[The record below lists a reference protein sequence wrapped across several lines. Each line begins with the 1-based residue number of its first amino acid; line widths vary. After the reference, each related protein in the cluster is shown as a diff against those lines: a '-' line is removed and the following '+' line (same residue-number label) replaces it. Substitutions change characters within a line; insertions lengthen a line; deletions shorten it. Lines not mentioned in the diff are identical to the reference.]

1 MLAIASR
8 PPDLLDREREWR
20 ELDRAWTSGRPELAL
35 VLGRR
40 RAGKSFL
47 LARFARSRRG
57 LYYQATRR
65 TEAEQLGAL
74 SRAVGEHF
82 HDAALTAGVPFPDW
96 ESLLRHLAGRAKRAP
111 LLVVLDEFPYL
122 VDAAPALP
130 SILQAAWDHD
140 LTHGKLKLVLSGS
153 YVSAMRRL
161 EAADQPLYGRRTRM
175 LDVGPFSCR
184 DAGHFVPKWS
194 PRDRLT
200 AFGLFGGLA
209 GHLALLDPHRS
220 LRANAEEHLLS
231 PSGRLFDEGAHLLD
245 AFLGEAAVHYA
256 ILEAVAGGVQTFSR
270 ISSRVGK
277 EASSLSR
284 PLAWLLEMGLLQRVT
299 PFRLRGSPSP
309 KTARYRVA
317 DPYLAFWHRF
327 VLPLRQSGAA
337 EVQAPARLYERFVA
351 PGLNEHLGPVFEEA
365 CRTFVREGGHPRLP
379 FAPVQV
385 GEWWSARSDTQVDV
399 VAAGGASELLVGEC
413 KLGPVGLRHAADL
426 EERAALLA
434 RELGVTMPPRCA
446 LFTTTPPD
454 RALRERLR
462 RRNVLLFDLDDVLG
476 GKPKPARP

>member
-1 MLAIASR
+1 MPR
-8 PPDLLDREREWR
+8 PPELLDREREWR

-47 LARFARSRRG
+47 LARYARSRRG

-65 TEAEQLGAL
+65 TETEQLDAL

-96 ESLLRHLAGRAKRAP
+96 ESLLRYLGGRAARAP

-161 EAADQPLYGRRTRM
+161 EAADQPLYGRRTRL

-184 DAGHFVPKWS
+184 DAGRFVPNWS
-194 PRDRLT
+194 ARDRLT

-209 GHLALLDPHRS
+209 GHLALLDPRRS

-299 PFRLRGSPSP
+299 PFRLRGNPSP
-309 KTARYRVA
+309 KTARHRVA
-317 DPYLAFWHRF
+317 DPYLSFWHRF

-399 VAAGGASELLVGEC
+399 VATGASGELLVGEC

-426 EERAALLA
+426 EQRAALLA

-446 LFTTTPPD
+446 LFTATPPD

-476 GKPKPARP
+476 GGPKPARP

>member
-1 MLAIASR
+1 MPR
-8 PPDLLDREREWR
+8 PPDILDREREWR
-20 ELDRAWTSGRPELAL
+20 ELDRTWTSGRPELVF

-47 LARFARSRRG
+47 LARYARSRRG

-65 TEAEQLGAL
+65 TDTEQLGAL
-74 SRAVGEHF
+74 SRVVGEHF
-82 HDAALTAGVPFPDW
+82 HDTALTAGVPFPDW
-96 ESLLRHLAGRAKRAP
+96 ESLLRYLAGRAARAP

-140 LTHGKLKLVLSGS
+140 LARGKLKLVLSGS

-161 EAADQPLYGRRTRM
+161 EAADQPLHGRRTRT

-184 DAGHFVPKWS
+184 DAGRFVPAW
-194 PRDRLT
+194 PARDRLT

-209 GHLALLDPHRS
+209 GHLALLDPRRS
-220 LRANAEEHLLS
+220 LRENAEEQLLS

-256 ILEAVAGGVQTFSR
+256 IIDAVAGGVQTFSR

-284 PLAWLLEMGLLQRVT
+284 PLAWLLDMGLLQRVT
-299 PFRLRGSPSP
+299 PFRLRGSASP

-317 DPYLAFWHRF
+317 DPYLASWHRF

-337 EVQAPARLYERFVA
+337 EVQAAALLWDRFVA
-351 PGLNEHLGPVFEEA
+351 TGLNEHLGPVFEEA
-365 CRTFVREGGHPRLP
+365 CRAFVRQGTHPRLP
-379 FAPVQV
+379 FTPVQV

-399 VAAGGASELLVGEC
+399 VAAGASGELLVGEC
-413 KLGPVGLRHAADL
+413 KLGPITSRDA
-426 EERAALLA
+426 AALEARATVLA
-434 RELGVTMPPRCA
+434 RELGVSKPPRLA
-446 LFTTTPPD
+446 LFTARRSSTRPP
-454 RALRERLR
+454 R
-462 RRNVLLFDLDDVLG
+462 RPQGRVLVFDLHGVIG
-476 GKPKPARP
+476 GS

>member
-1 MLAIASR
+1 MHR

-47 LARFARSRRG
+47 LARYARIRRG

-65 TEAEQLGAL
+65 TETEQLGAL

-96 ESLLRHLAGRAKRAP
+96 ESLLRYLAGRAARAP

-122 VDAAPALP
+122 ADAAPALP

-140 LTHGKLKLVLSGS
+140 CARGKLKLVLSGS

-161 EAADQPLYGRRTRM
+161 AAADQPLHGRRTRT

-184 DAGHFVPKWS
+184 DAGRFVPKWS
-194 PRDRLT
+194 ARDRL
-200 AFGLFGGLA
+200 AAYSLFGGLA
-209 GHLALLDPHRS
+209 GHLALLDPRRS
-220 LRANAEEHLLS
+220 LRRNAEEQLLS

-309 KTARYRVA
+309 KTARHRVA
-317 DPYLAFWHRF
+317 DPYLACWHRF

-337 EVQAPARLYERFVA
+337 ETQAPARLWDRFVA

-365 CRTFVREGGHPRLP
+365 CRAFVRQDAHPRLP
-379 FAPVQV
+379 FTPVQV

-399 VAAGGASELLVGEC
+399 VAAGGAGELLVGEC
-413 KLGPVGLRHAADL
+413 KLGPVGLPHAVDL
-426 EERAALLA
+426 EDRAALLA
-434 RELGVTMPPRCA
+434 RELGVTVPPRCV
-446 LFTTTPPD
+446 LFTATPPD

-462 RRNVLLFDLDDVLG
+462 RRHVPLFDLNDVLG
-476 GKPKPARP
+476 GSL